1 MKNKLDKC
9 EPPSSSEPTF
19 LRLRSR
25 EGSSYP
31 SVQTD
36 LIVETAEGQQI
47 RGVMDLVVRITDD
60 GFVVADLEVRV
71 DLDIHAQLEGFAL
84 EPLATKASLEKVAEQ
99 RNAGREAAQHL
110 RGELQKAAMDMQY
123 LVRENANL
131 TARVADL
138 EGPD

>member
-1 MKNKLDKC
+1 V
-9 EPPSSSEPTF
+9 
-19 LRLRSR
+19 
-25 EGSSYP
+25 SYP